1 MYVVRIFW
9 KTFVQLQV
17 AVGHHLVDPESSSKK
32 LLEFPDPNLSGPR
45 DTGIHRK
52 TASTFLEIDDIN
64 INPTK
69 FGVFQLLE
77 IVLQCS
83 TTA

>member
-1 MYVVRIFW
+1 MYVVRIFR
-9 KTFVQLQV
+9 KTFLQLQV
-17 AVGHHLVDPESSSKK
+17 AVGHHLVDPESTSKK
-32 LLEFPDPNLSGPR
+32 LLEFLDPNLSGPR
-45 DTGIHRK
+45 GPGNTGIHHK

-77 IVLQCS
+77 IVL
-83 TTA
+83 